1 MIYASWDTTLC
12 INDTKFL
19 IEELK
24 KVGSSRE
31 LNIVVLLDTMY
42 PKDETNFLYIL
53 KNTTR
58 NIPWY
63 EKDSNLGDWRTL
75 AEFIDRVK
83 KNFTA
88 QHYILIIASPHG
100 MAWQGVCQDN
110 DINKGRTQAQ
120 LEATFIDMSELT
132 TALKRI
138 TNNGRERIDIIGF
151 STCITASVEVAYQ
164 IAPYANYMVASEE
177 NMQSFSSNPNYTW
190 PHYKS
195 LSKLREFPNMSAED
209 FAKCIV
215 NNFVAESN
223 TSAYLRCYP
232 TKKWVNIP
240 INTTLS
246 AINLSRVSQVASAVD
261 KLAMNLIKEMP
272 KYRDI
277 IKEARSKAR
286 KFGPWYP
293 RTKFGYLAYLPKI
306 RETMTKMG
314 IPYFM
319 DVWIDLYHFSELLYN
334 FLDQNNESPKLKFLL
349 QKVME
354 AINNSVIANNVST
367 GDNAHG
373 MHVYFPSNAFRYD
386 QHLWWIGFPYLLLS
400 KKAFASYEKLDF
412 AKATSW
418 NEMLYRYYHI
428 PDFLVKPWLKL
439 KRIF

>member
-1 MIYASWDTTLC
+1 
-12 INDTKFL
+12 
-19 IEELK
+19 
-24 KVGSSRE
+24 
-31 LNIVVLLDTMY
+31 
-42 PKDETNFLYIL
+42 
-53 KNTTR
+53 
-58 NIPWY
+58 
-63 EKDSNLGDWRTL
+63 
-75 AEFIDRVK
+75 
-83 KNFTA
+83 
-88 QHYILIIASPHG
+88 

-132 TALKRI
+132 TALKKI

-177 NMQSFSSNPNYTW
+177 NMHSFSSNPNYTW
-190 PHYKS
+190 PYYKS
-195 LSKLREFPNMSAED
+195 LSKLKKFPNMNAEN

-246 AINLSRVSQVASAVD
+246 AINLSRISQVASAVD

-319 DVWIDLYHFSELLYN
+319 DVWIDLYHFSKLLYN
-334 FLDQNNESPKLKFLL
+334 FLGQNNESSKLKFLL
-349 QKVME
+349 HKVVE

-367 GDNAHG
+367 GDNAYG

-386 QHLWWIGFPYLLLS
+386 QHLWLIGFPYILLS

-412 AKATSW
+412 AKATFW
-418 NEMLYRYYHI
+418 NEMLYKYYRI
-428 PDFLVKPWLKL
+428 PDFLVKIWLKL
-439 KRIF
+439 KRFF